1 MHLLLNALP
10 ITNRSGTGRYTFGLI
25 QGLLN
30 NNLKSLNLSIILPS
44 DFRLPRSWNHHSNTR
59 FYSVPVKTPLKR
71 MIWEQTALPK
81 WVNLLKPDVLHS
93 PAFIAPVFRTISSP
107 QVVTIHDLAFE
118 KHLQK
123 IPFSRRYFYRYVIP
137 KSIRKAEIV
146 ITDSQTVAT
155 ELELSRF
162 TPKQVEVV
170 PLGVDPKLFNAES
183 QPTDEEILKSYN
195 LQSPFFLMVATQE
208 PRKNIFTILSAFKQ
222 LREKTPAFRL
232 ALAGRYGW
240 MVDHQERDLAGV
252 DLLGYVPDVHLPAL
266 YRHAAA
272 FIAPSHYE
280 GFDLPAVEALACGTP
295 VLASDIPVH
304 REVLGDLASFI
315 PHDQP
320 DAWFNNMVEF
330 VTQNEKHPRRKFSR
344 SWEDVARE
352 TYQIYK
358 AIADKPTI

>member
-30 NNLKSLNLSIILPS
+30 NNLKSLRLSIILPS
-44 DFRLPRSWNHHSNTR
+44 DFHLPRSWNHHSNTR
-59 FYSVPVKTPLKR
+59 FYSVPVKAPLKR
-71 MIWEQTALPK
+71 MIWEQAALPK
-81 WVNLLKPDVLHS
+81 WVNWLKPEVLHS
-93 PAFIAPVFRTISSP
+93 PAFIAPVFRSIVSP

-118 KHLQK
+118 KHQHK
-123 IPFSRRYFYRYVIP
+123 IPLTRRIFYRYVIP
-137 KSIRKAEIV
+137 RSIRKAEIV

-162 TPKQVEVV
+162 TPKQVKVV
-170 PLGVDPKLFNAES
+170 PLGVDPRHFNAES
-183 QPTDEEILKSYN
+183 HSTDLEVLKSYN
-195 LQSPFFLMVATQE
+195 LHSPFFLMVATQE
-208 PRKNIFTILSAFKQ
+208 PRKNITTILNAFKQ
-222 LREKTPAFRL
+222 LREKTPTIRI

-240 MVDHQERDLAGV
+240 MVNHHERDLAGV
-252 DLLGYVPDVHLPAL
+252 DRLGYVPDEHLPAL

-280 GFDLPAVEALACGTP
+280 GFDLPAAEALACGTP

-315 PHDQP
+315 PYDQP
-320 DAWFNNMVEF
+320 EAWLKNMYEF
-330 VTQNEKHPRRKFSR
+330 VTHNEKHPSRKFSR
-344 SWEDVARE
+344 SWDEVASE

-358 AIADKPTI
+358 AIANKPTI